1 MTASEREALNLRN
14 EKMIDALTE
23 EQRNELVFHLISLIN
38 DSPEIKC
45 TLHKDE
51 LSEDVLLL
59 CTLA

>member
-45 TLHKDE
+45 TLRKD
-51 LSEDVLLL
+51 
-59 CTLA
+59 

>member
-1 MTASEREALNLRN
+1 MTASEREAINLRN

-45 TLHKDE
+45 TLRKDE